1 MQQAMHTTRTASSLI
16 TNVSKNVL
24 RLICIVSDDVLIF
37 HEFWDPGRNNFQ
49 LRASST
55 KLSRIKVIIKND
67 RNSACVLRYPVERVE
82 EILIWETTIKA
93 I

>member
-1 MQQAMHTTRTASSLI
+1 MHTTRTASSLI

-24 RLICIVSDDVLIF
+24 RLIGIVSDDVLIF
-37 HEFWDPGRNNFQ
+37 NEFWDPRRNNFQ
-49 LRASST
+49 FRASST

-67 RNSACVLRYPVERVE
+67 RNSVCVLRYPVEGVE